1 MTNKK
6 MAFFD
11 WALYVTVAAA
21 ALMWLFPLLWMVAT
35 SIRPEMSPVGTGSL
49 LWGGA
54 ATFANFKRAWST
66 APFATY
72 YQNTFIIVVGV
83 LAMQMVTITLGGY
96 VFARLKFRG
105 KDLLFILFLL
115 QLMVPAEALVVPNF
129 QTMKWIGIDN
139 TRIAIMLPYVASA
152 FGTFLMRQT
161 FKQVP
166 KDLEDAAVID
176 GCGHLQTLWYVFI
189 PVARPTLAAFALTSI
204 SYHWNN
210 FFWPLIITNSNDVR
224 PLTVGLA
231 LFTKAAESGADW
243 SLITAGT
250 VMVVAPLLVAFFL
263 FQRQFIS
270 SFMRSGIK

>member
-1 MTNKK
+1 MNKK
-6 MAFFD
+6 MKLFD
-11 WALYVTVAAA
+11 WALYSLVAVAA
-21 ALMWLFPLLWMVAT
+21 LLWLVPLAWALAT
-35 SIRPEMSPVGTGSL
+35 SIRPETVPVGNGSL
-49 LWGGA
+49 WWGGS
-54 ATFANFKRAWST
+54 ATMANFARAWSA

-72 YQNTFIIVVGV
+72 YKNTLIIVVSI
-83 LAMQMVTITLGGY
+83 LLLQMVTITLGGF
-96 VFARLKFRG
+96 VFARMNFRG
-105 KDLLFILFLL
+105 KDLLFMLFLL

-129 QTMKWIGIDN
+129 ATMRALGLVN
-139 TRIAIMLPYVASA
+139 TKLAIMLPYVASA

-166 KDLEDAAVID
+166 KELEEAAVLD
-176 GCGHLQTLWYVFI
+176 GCGPLQTLWHVFI

-210 FFWPLIITNSNDVR
+210 FFWPLIVTSTPDQR

-231 LFTKAAESGADW
+231 LFTKANEAGTDW

-250 VMVVAPLLVAFFL
+250 VMVTAPLLIAFFI

-270 SFMRSGIK
+270 SFMRSGVK